1 MKRFLL
7 RLGIVSL
14 VLLLC
19 LGFAYFY
26 IEKRVTRFDLPKG
39 ELKWSKV
46 RPQNARMC
54 VPAAFTGTNGSVTG
68 AYRIDGKNYQNNNRR
83 KVSLKGNSFIIT
95 NNWKSNNG
103 FQQLTLVYNSKPMK
117 FTDSRK
123 CMRRALCK
131 TKKEAF
137 ILESNYPM
145 TMSAFAYYC
154 SKYCSDAAYLDM
166 GEYGYGYIKKS
177 FFTVPLY
184 IWAFFTKDKQTNW
197 LYIE

>member
-54 VPAAFTGTNGSVTG
+54 VPAAFTGTNG
-68 AYRIDGKNYQNNNRR
+68 
-83 KVSLKGNSFIIT
+83 IIT
-95 NNWKSNNG
+95 GINEICTENVSEDIFDMFGRKLKEMPRRGLVIKNN
-103 FQQLTLVYNSKPMK
+103 
-117 FTDSRK
+117 
-123 CMRRALCK
+123 
-131 TKKEAF
+131 KK
-137 ILESNYPM
+137 I
-145 TMSAFAYYC
+145 
-154 SKYCSDAAYLDM
+154 
-166 GEYGYGYIKKS
+166 YIK
-177 FFTVPLY
+177 
-184 IWAFFTKDKQTNW
+184 
-197 LYIE
+197 